1 MKEKIYVEINGIKL
15 AIVTEDGANYV
26 EAVADSVREQMN
38 SMLAA
43 QKNCT
48 LIEAALFTA
57 MSLQSKCVEDE
68 KMIKNL
74 ETQIDLYQASVN
86 RLRIENEDLRARLE
100 ERN

>member
-15 AIVTEDGANYV
+15 AIVTEDGASYV
-26 EAVADSVREQMN
+26 EDVADSVREQMN
-38 SMLAA
+38 SMLAS

-74 ETQIDLYQASVN
+74 ETQINLYQASVN